1 LLCAVR
7 SLFPLIPF
15 ALCVAFLGPANG
27 ANGPRPPCES
37 ASPLP
42 SFAPPGQRPNYE
54 ALKGADWVA
63 PTCTGWISRDG
74 LVVAIAAQFYYGGTT
89 GDLLARFGAISTLL
103 NVRYWSVTENDWRTL
118 ITHATALRAPDLSEP
133 RADFT
138 ATELENGKDLYFTET
153 DNRLGEPIIY
163 RMRVTARGESL
174 VITTENVSAVQKFM
188 LPLASP
194 GDLQSI
200 HYLTQIAPGT
210 WSYYALARTVEP
222 PLGMFGIVRNE
233 SYVNRALAL
242 YSHFTNT
249 VVEPLRSSH

>member
-1 LLCAVR
+1 MR
-7 SLFPLIPF
+7 SLFLLTPL

-37 ASPLP
+37 APPVP
-42 SFAPPGQRPNYE
+42 SFAPPGHAPNFNIWKE
-54 ALKGADWVA
+54 SDWVP
-63 PTCTGWISRDG
+63 PTCTGWISREG
-74 LVVAIAAQFYYGGTT
+74 VVVAIAAQFYYGGTK
-89 GDLLARFGAISTLL
+89 GDLLARFGTISTLP
-103 NVRYWSVTENDWRTL
+103 NVKYWSVTENDWRTL
-118 ITHATALRAPDLSEP
+118 ITHAAALRGPDLSES

-138 ATELENGKDLYFTET
+138 GTELKNGKDLYFTET
-153 DNRLGEPIIY
+153 DNRLGEPVIY
-163 RMRVTARGESL
+163 RMRATAKGETL

-210 WSYYALARTVEP
+210 WSYYALARTVAP

-242 YSHFTNT
+242 YSHFTNA
-249 VVEPLRSSH
+249 VVEPLRSSN